1 MGRDGAVS
9 LFHPISLEIICEKTS
24 MENRKLIHFSSF
36 VRAMLPL
43 AIALGIDVSCRADL
57 VIEAPNLTVAP
68 GSSGSFDVLITSTG
82 GTFSVASDTVEL
94 SLLGLSGVTFTGV
107 SIDTV
112 TPYIYGALSATT
124 AGSTFTF
131 STFPGTQFE
140 TFDFI
145 LSTGATTIGPG
156 DSFGLVNVQYS
167 VAADATPGATGPLTI
182 GPDTSLAD
190 AAGLPVSFTA
200 QNGSVTVAVTAIP
213 EPSAAILL
221 AMGCATIVVVS
232 AKKRTARS
240 KS

>member
-1 MGRDGAVS
+1 
-9 LFHPISLEIICEKTS
+9 
-24 MENRKLIHFSSF
+24 MENRETVCLSSR
-36 VRAMLPL
+36 VRAALNPVRESHFRGLL
-43 AIALGIDVSCRADL
+43 AALVVVAAALGSGAPCRADL
-57 VIEAPNLTVAP
+57 VITAPNLSVAP
-68 GSSGSFDVLITSTG
+68 GSAGSFDVLITSTG
-82 GTFSVASDTVEL
+82 GTFNVASDTVEL
-94 SLLGLSGVTFTGV
+94 SLIGLSGVTFTGV

-167 VAADATPGATGPLTI
+167 VAADAVVGSSGALTF

-190 AAGLPVSFTA
+190 ATGLPVAFTA
-200 QNGSVTVAVTAIP
+200 QNGSITVSGAVIP
-213 EPSAAILL
+213 EPSSVALL
-221 AMGCATIVVVS
+221 AIGCASTVVYS
-232 AKKRTARS
+232 ARKRFARS